1 MSFEEVARR
10 AGHDLREARGVD
22 VEAAFAEFQR
32 AVPRRRRAHRTAAMC
47 GIAAALIVAMA
58 GSRWLMPD
66 GSRNTQPAPQPVET
80 TAPPT
85 VDTGSGSGCDHR
97 WVDCHG
103 GRHYT
108 VWLTVPMDWT
118 IPHEFEAPYSGAAPT
133 TSRVETY
140 TQTAGGGGVTV
151 LENVSAATSEPFP
164 AAVSAVVSAES
175 FANWLTGRP
184 FFSSSQLHTGRID
197 GRPAWIVDAVVG
209 PGEPAGPA
217 SCNRTTA
224 CYPTML
230 QGDHVIGAWAGLTS
244 RYTILDLPG
253 AGITVVWS
261 WGLDGEV
268 PPAAVK
274 VTDGIRF
281 H

>member
-1 MSFEEVARR
+1 
-10 AGHDLREARGVD
+10 
-22 VEAAFAEFQR
+22 
-32 AVPRRRRAHRTAAMC
+32 MC

-184 FFSSSQLHTGRID
+184 FSSSQLHTGRID
-197 GRPAWIVDAVVG
+197 GRPAWIVDAVVRARRTCWTG
-209 PGEPAGPA
+209 QLQQDDRVLPHHA
-217 SCNRTTA
+217 SRR
-224 CYPTML
+224 PR
-230 QGDHVIGAWAGLTS
+230 DREAWAGLTS

>member
-1 MSFEEVARR
+1 
-10 AGHDLREARGVD
+10 
-22 VEAAFAEFQR
+22 
-32 AVPRRRRAHRTAAMC
+32 
-47 GIAAALIVAMA
+47 
-58 GSRWLMPD
+58 
-66 GSRNTQPAPQPVET
+66 
-80 TAPPT
+80 
-85 VDTGSGSGCDHR
+85 
-97 WVDCHG
+97 
-103 GRHYT
+103 
-108 VWLTVPMDWT
+108 MDWT

-175 FANWLTGRP
+175 FANWLTGVRLLIFTATHGSDRRAP
-184 FFSSSQLHTGRID
+184 GLDRRCRRRARRTCWTGQLQQGDR
-197 GRPAWIVDAVVG
+197 VF
-209 PGEPAGPA
+209 
-217 SCNRTTA
+217 
-224 CYPTML
+224 PTML